1 MKRGAATCRSPAAAC
16 LAVWLVATVISLCG
30 TRSMAASSL
39 DDLRSL
45 VVTRTWDAAWRHRP
59 GHLGALTAAAE
70 RDVTHSKT
78 HLREWFVCTRS

>member
-1 MKRGAATCRSPAAAC
+1 MKRIPVSSRLLAAAC
-16 LAVWLVATVISLCG
+16 LTGRLVATVISLCG

-39 DDLRSL
+39 DDLRPL
-45 VVTRTWDAAWRHRP
+45 VVTKTWDAAWRHRP

-78 HLREWFVCTRS
+78 HLRECIVCTRS